1 MTRALPVLLLLMLGC
16 ANNEVARWKQKTDAD
31 VVAIVRRY
39 QAANISEVETVLTD
53 YLALADEYERSG
65 WSRYGAPGWI
75 DELRSNCEARLAVF
89 YRALGNGEAYQTH
102 LRRAIAHRKRAHP
115 EHDYTEEDVCGCVEN
130 LDAANI
136 QPNWRKQL
144 KQDGAV
150 NLSKPV
156 GSETNRASAAVGSGP

>member
-31 VVAIVRRY
+31 VVAYVRRY
-39 QAANISEVETVLTD
+39 QAANISEVETVLKD
-53 YLALADEYERSG
+53 YLAMADEYERSG

-89 YRALGNGEAYQTH
+89 YKALGNEEAYQTH
-102 LRRAIAHRKRAHP
+102 LRRAIAHRKRTHP
-115 EHDYTEEDVCGCVEN
+115 ERDYTEKDVCGFVES

-136 QPNWRKQL
+136 RPTWRKQL
-144 KQDGAV
+144 DQDRAV
-150 NLSKPV
+150 NLSQPV
-156 GSETNRASAAVGSGP
+156 RSETNRASAAAGPGR